1 VENVGGVWKGSGLL
15 KTVIVQ
21 FEYEIED
28 KSASTYARDRLES
41 KVQYTLDM
49 CKDSMADYAERHGYD
64 FKYITETAP
73 FHEEHWKDYDPRGK
87 IHFESGGKTTKLGED
102 LFCGTGWKY
111 VYGWFYYLPELA
123 LEYDRIIKTDTDVY
137 VMNPKVPFPI
147 EKTGFVTKCLNN
159 LGVIMFDKKA
169 ANDFFKWG
177 TSPYEF
183 VYEGNNLFYKS
194 PFVYEEGYWDLM
206 KKFLKV
212 HPQYANL
219 TLPIEFHNTIAR
231 DPQPETCVMYHLSSM
246 PNNKKYKGLCT
257 ALEKYT

>member
-1 VENVGGVWKGSGLL
+1 MENAGGVWKGSGLL

-28 KSASTYARDRLES
+28 KSASAYAGDRSES
-41 KVQYTLDM
+41 EIQYTLDM

-64 FKYITETAP
+64 FKYITETTD
-73 FHEEHWKDYDPRGK
+73 FHEEQWKDYDPRGK
-87 IHFESGGKTTKLGED
+87 IHFESGGKTTKLGDD

-111 VYGWFYYLPELA
+111 VYGWFYYLPKLA

-137 VMNPKVPFPI
+137 VINPEIPFPI
-147 EKTGFVTKCLNN
+147 EKTGFVSKCLKN
-159 LGVIMFDKKA
+159 LGIIMFDKET
-169 ANDFFKWG
+169 ANAYYEWG
-177 TSPYEF
+177 IK
-183 VYEGNNLFYKS
+183 NLIH
-194 PFVYEEGYWDLM
+194 EEGYWALM
-206 KKFLKV
+206 HNFLEKY
-212 HPQYANL
+212 PQYANL